1 MSQSVSE
8 RTRIKSERYESGVIP
23 YAKMG
28 YWDASYAVKAT
39 DILALFR
46 ITPQPGVDPVE
57 AAAAVAG
64 ESSTATWTVV
74 WTDLL
79 TACDVYRAKAYRVDP
94 VPSAPDQF
102 FAYVA
107 YEGDLFEEG
116 SLANMTAS
124 IIGNVF
130 GFKAVKAL
138 RLEDM
143 RIPHSYLKTF
153 QGPATGVIVE
163 RERLDK
169 FGRPVLGATVKP
181 KLGLSGKNYG
191 RVVFEGLKG
200 GLDFLKDDENINSQP
215 FMRWRER
222 FLYCIEGINRAAAA
236 TGEVKGSYLNITAAT
251 MEEMYERA
259 EFAKELGSIIVM
271 IDLVIGYTAIQ
282 TMAIWSRKNDMI
294 LHLHRAG
301 NSTYARQKNH
311 GINFRVICKWM
322 RMSGVDHI
330 HAGTVVGKLEGD
342 PLMIQGF
349 YDTLL
354 KTKLNI
360 DLPKGIFFD
369 MDWASLR
376 KCLPVASGGIHCGQ
390 MHQLLNYLGDDV
402 VLQFGGGTIGHPDGI
417 QAGATANRVALEAI
431 VLARNEGRDYVEEGP
446 QILRDTAKMCGPLQT
461 ALDLWK
467 DISFNYASTDTA
479 DFADTPTANV

>member
-1 MSQSVSE
+1 MSQNVSE

-28 YWDASYAVKAT
+28 YWDANYAVKAT
-39 DILALFR
+39 DLLALFR

-79 TACDVYRAKAYRVDP
+79 TACDIYRAKAFRVDP

-153 QGPATGVIVE
+153 QGPATGVVVE
-163 RERLDK
+163 RERLDT
-169 FGRPVLGATVKP
+169 FGRPLLGATVKP

-236 TGEVKGSYLNITAAT
+236 TGEVKGSYLNITAGNNDEL
-251 MEEMYERA
+251 MNRG
-259 EFAKELGSIIVM
+259 EFAKELGSVIVM

-282 TMAIWSRKNDMI
+282 TAAIWARANHMI

-322 RMSGVDHI
+322 RMAGVDHI

-354 KTKLNI
+354 KTKLAI

-369 MDWASLR
+369 MD
-376 KCLPVASGGIHCGQ
+376 G
-390 MHQLLNYLGDDV
+390 LL
-402 VLQFGGGTIGHPDGI
+402 
-417 QAGATANRVALEAI
+417 
-431 VLARNEGRDYVEEGP
+431 YVSVY
-446 QILRDTAKMCGPLQT
+446 Q
-461 ALDLWK
+461 
-467 DISFNYASTDTA
+467 
-479 DFADTPTANV
+479 